1 SVRKPAP
8 ISKIDQST
16 VTSPFTSSTASS
28 PKSSPA
34 KDYTR
39 SILPQPKN
47 RAKNGTVKTKGY
59 KTKAKAAAIKTSA
72 KNKSRFSSQVRGGP
86 VVVKEQK
93 QKQPEPKRTSVKK
106 SSGSNDVSPAVKIT
120 PDRKFPQW

>member
-8 ISKIDQST
+8 ISKIDQSP
-16 VTSPFTSSTASS
+16 VTSPIASSTASS

-47 RAKNGTVKTKGY
+47 RAKNGTVKIKGY

-72 KNKSRFSSQVRGGP
+72 KNKSRFSSQVRGGA
-86 VVVKEQK
+86 VVKEQK